1 MAMISPTL
9 SCPGSA
15 RTRWHAT
22 ARSRGVAWPPW
33 GGRAAEIVGIPAHG
47 PVEETD
53 EDDRRGQERVEVR
66 EALHAKARLL
76 CQEAQASRRIAPAVA
91 EDLVVATPQPRIRR
105 HRHEEKPA

>member
-15 RTRWHAT
+15 RTRWPAT
-22 ARSRGVAWPPW
+22 ARPRRVAGAPPGGRRGLEGEAPGEQTIDG

-47 PVEETD
+47 PVEKTD

-66 EALHAKARLL
+66 EALHAKARSVR
-76 CQEAQASRRIAPAVA
+76 QARAGAP
-91 EDLVVATPQPRIRR
+91 
-105 HRHEEKPA
+105 